1 MWPYFCVRVTIR
13 AAEFWTDCSFWR
25 RNLGRPYKREL
36 EKSSLEVTM
45 AWIRTSTEFL
55 VKYLRI
61 LEIFLRRKNDDLH
74 TCLTC
79 SSKVRVSSK
88 MIPRLE
94 VEVEKRD

>member
-1 MWPYFCVRVTIR
+1 
-13 AAEFWTDCSFWR
+13 
-25 RNLGRPYKREL
+25 
-36 EKSSLEVTM
+36 M

-74 TCLTC
+74 TCLTY